1 MVRGGDRSRSEA
13 RMGLVGRETP
23 PAASVRLPS
32 WKADKALCFS
42 IWLRQKICLK
52 SAHIWLVT
60 VPGLPRSL
68 KLSLLGFIPPY
79 TLGLSSLSSYLVH
92 PVGHSP
98 RFTQISHIGF
108 TRLHPSIHPG
118 PLITI
123 FWPKATMF
131 CSWAP
136 MMTVL
141 VVVCPGLAPPEATTL
156 NGWAWAACPVTMLF
170 WPCCCC
176 TGAAAYGSFGCG
188 WVTTLRFVTTGC
200 LLMMLLFVGW
210 DCDRVAGL
218 GLSCTLLVSLSLLEN
233 VRINKMVSFLFSL
246 HGSIFIFLFKAFLTS
261 NASSGFSLNKSL
273 KTSVWW

>member
-1 MVRGGDRSRSEA
+1 M
-13 RMGLVGRETP
+13 
-23 PAASVRLPS
+23 
-32 WKADKALCFS
+32 
-42 IWLRQKICLK
+42 
-52 SAHIWLVT
+52 
-60 VPGLPRSL
+60 
-68 KLSLLGFIPPY
+68 
-79 TLGLSSLSSYLVH
+79 H

-218 GLSCTLLVSLSLLEN
+218 GLSCTLLVRLSLLEN
-233 VRINKMVSFLFSL
+233 LRINKNKNITSDSIISFQPTWLNFHFLVQSFLD
-246 HGSIFIFLFKAFLTS
+246 FKCKL
-261 NASSGFSLNKSL
+261 GLL
-273 KTSVWW
+273 LE